1 MRTAQIGPDLRLLKT
16 NTISFPGGG
25 GVLQELLGGDVP
37 LARASASSIKLCYTI
52 LD

>member
-25 GVLQELLGGDVP
+25 GGTSGIVGWRC
-37 LARASASSIKLCYTI
+37 AAS
-52 LD
+52 